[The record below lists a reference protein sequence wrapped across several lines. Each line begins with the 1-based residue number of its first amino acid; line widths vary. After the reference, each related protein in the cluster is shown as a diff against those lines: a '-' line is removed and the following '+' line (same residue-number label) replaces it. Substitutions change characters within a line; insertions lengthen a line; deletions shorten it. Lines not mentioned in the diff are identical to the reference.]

1 MYYDTTLVSAVLI
14 SYCYRPRPFFSA
26 ETMGGF
32 GFGEYFGPEDVAGFA
47 TDRTDTGVT
56 TVQSFERKQMMGLGM
71 VWALRIS

>member
-1 MYYDTTLVSAVLI
+1 
-14 SYCYRPRPFFSA
+14 
-26 ETMGGF
+26 MGGF